1 VLDNL
6 IDLVVDMRSATLD
19 QNKIIAYNQ
28 ILEIIE
34 EKL

>member
-1 VLDNL
+1 
-6 IDLVVDMRSATLD
+6 VVDMRSATLD
-19 QNKIIAYNQ
+19 PYKIDAYNL